1 MIPQVRATTAVANVK
16 ETRNTT
22 ARRAAELLTAKGL
35 GFTIPTVK
43 QKKNLVIAFAKRD
56 MIVYGKAF
64 DIVRL
69 SGQVDLNH
77 LEEVERHLERVTLY
91 EIKSTAKGVRAG
103 FEGHFFGLTA
113 AELLVSQ
120 SLRSRFK
127 FVFVNINTGDYLEL
141 SLSQMFARAKG
152 IYPTWSIL
160 F

>member
-1 MIPQVRATTAVANVK
+1 MTDAKKTG
-16 ETRNTT
+16 NTT
-22 ARRAAELLTAKGL
+22 ARQAAEILVTKGL
-35 GFTIPTVK
+35 GFVIPTAK
-43 QKKNLVIAFAKRD
+43 QKKHLVVAFAKRD

-69 SGQVDLNH
+69 AGQVDLNH
-77 LEEVERHLERVTLY
+77 LEEIERHLERITRY
-91 EIKSTAKGVRAG
+91 EIKSTNKGVKIG
-103 FEGHFFGLTA
+103 FEGYFFGLTA

-120 SLRSRFK
+120 SLKGRFK
-127 FVFVNINTGDYLEL
+127 FIFVNINTGNHLEL

>member
-1 MIPQVRATTAVANVK
+1 MADARKTGQ
-16 ETRNTT
+16 TT
-22 ARRAAELLTAKGL
+22 ARRAAEILAAKSL
-35 GFTIPTVK
+35 GFVIPTVK

-69 SGQVDLNH
+69 AGQIDLDH
-77 LEEVERHLERVTLY
+77 LEEIERHLERVTLY
-91 EIKSTAKGVRAG
+91 EIKSTSKEIEAG
-103 FEGHFFGLTA
+103 FKGYFFGLTA

-120 SLRSRFK
+120 SLKSQFK
-127 FVFVNINTGDYLEL
+127 FVFVNINTGNHLEL

>member
-1 MIPQVRATTAVANVK
+1 MRVRTEAVVAGAK
-16 ETRNTT
+16 PTRNST
-22 ARRAAELLTAKGL
+22 ARRAAIVLVKKDL
-35 GFTIPTVK
+35 GFVIPTAK
-43 QKKNLVIAFAKRD
+43 QKKNLVVAFAKRD

-69 SGQVDLNH
+69 SGQVDLDD
-77 LEEVERHLERVTLY
+77 LEQVERHLDRLALY
-91 EIKSTAKGVRAG
+91 EIKSTAKEVGSDLKG
-103 FEGHFFGLTA
+103 YFFAVTA

-120 SLRSRFK
+120 SLKSRFK
-127 FVFVNINTGDYLEL
+127 FVFVNVNTGDHLEL

>member
-1 MIPQVRATTAVANVK
+1 MADAKKTG
-16 ETRNTT
+16 NTT
-22 ARRAAELLTAKGL
+22 ARRAAEILAAKGL
-35 GFTIPTVK
+35 GFVIPTAK
-43 QKKNLVIAFAKRD
+43 QKKNLVIAFAKRE

-69 SGQVDLNH
+69 SEQVDLNH
-77 LEEVERHLERVTLY
+77 LEEIEQHLERVTLY
-91 EIKSTAKGVRAG
+91 EIKSTAKEVGVSFG
-103 FEGHFFGLTA
+103 GYFFGLTA

-120 SLRSRFK
+120 SLKGRFK
-127 FVFVNINTGDYLEL
+127 FIFVNITTGNHLEL

>member
-1 MIPQVRATTAVANVK
+1 MADAKKTG
-16 ETRNTT
+16 NTT
-22 ARRAAELLTAKGL
+22 AHQAAEILVTKGL
-35 GFTIPTVK
+35 GFVIPTAK

-91 EIKSTAKGVRAG
+91 EIKSTAKGVRTG

-113 AELLVSQ
+113 AEILVSQ

-127 FVFVNINTGDYLEL
+127 FVFVNINTGDHLEL

>member
-1 MIPQVRATTAVANVK
+1 MTATADAKT
-16 ETRNTT
+16 TRNTT
-22 ARRAAELLTAKGL
+22 ARRAADILVAKGL
-35 GFTIPTVK
+35 GYAIPTPK
-43 QKKNLVIAFAKRD
+43 QKRNLVVAFAKRN
-56 MIVYGKAF
+56 MILYGKAF

-69 SGQVDLNH
+69 SGQVDLEY

-91 EIKSTAKGVRAG
+91 EIKSTAKEVGRD
-103 FEGHFFGLTA
+103 FEGYFFAVTA

-120 SLRSRFK
+120 SLRDRFK
-127 FVFVNINTGDYLEL
+127 FVFVNTTTKAHLEM

>member
-1 MIPQVRATTAVANVK
+1 
-16 ETRNTT
+16 
-22 ARRAAELLTAKGL
+22 
-35 GFTIPTVK
+35 
-43 QKKNLVIAFAKRD
+43 

-91 EIKSTAKGVRAG
+91 EIKSTAKEVGAD
-103 FEGHFFGLTA
+103 FEGYFFGLTA

-120 SLRSRFK
+120 SLKSRFK
-127 FVFVNINTGDYLEL
+127 FVFVNILTGVHLEL

>member
-1 MIPQVRATTAVANVK
+1 MTATADYKT
-16 ETRNTT
+16 TRNTT
-22 ARRAAELLTAKGL
+22 ARRAAEILIAQDL
-35 GFTIPTVK
+35 GYAIPTPK
-43 QKKNLVIAFAKRD
+43 QKRNLVVAFAKRN

-69 SGQVDLNH
+69 SGQVDLDN
-77 LEEVERHLERVTLY
+77 LEEVERRLQQVTLY
-91 EIKSTAKGVRAG
+91 EIKSTAKEVGSD
-103 FEGHFFGLTA
+103 FEGYFFAVTA

-120 SLRSRFK
+120 SLKHRFK
-127 FVFVNINTGDYLEL
+127 FVFVNTKTKTHLEL